1 MAQKQ
6 TELFLYSTLLNGLD
20 DSMYIIDMNG
30 DTVLYNNATL
40 KLYQCSKEQFDRKYS
55 NMYQMAADGI
65 FDRNLFTQV
74 METKQPA
81 EGWLELI
88 DINGNKRL
96 YYVTDYPVLGADG
109 NVKYVVGITRSRE
122 KIEKEH
128 ISAQKGLENIITGTL
143 TSEGQSKKE
152 FIYRGYTMTAFV
164 TGLSKV
170 APRDVPILLQGETG
184 TGKEVLANYIHDHSN
199 RRDHPMIAINC
210 AAISPS
216 LFEAEMFGYA
226 KGAFT
231 GSNPK
236 GKIGLIEK
244 ANHSTLFLDEI
255 DSMPLEQQGK
265 LLRAL
270 ETKTIYRL
278 GESDPVSVDFRLV
291 AATNKNMQRVIWE
304 GRFRED
310 LYYRLNV
317 IPAIIPPLRS
327 RREDIR
333 PLAEYYLSWYCT
345 KYSIHKRFSENVYQ
359 QLESYDWPGNVRE
372 LKNLVERTLLM
383 SDSEV
388 EEINMINLPTR
399 AEGRMAA
406 VENPVPVPSVPVPEP
421 VRMAV
426 APQPPVPEVDS
437 QSTQLEDRMGNYEKA
452 VLRDALNRCNS
463 YNEAAAYLGISVSTM
478 YRKTAKYNL
487 EKDFDFDKG

>member
-1 MAQKQ
+1 
-6 TELFLYSTLLNGLD
+6 
-20 DSMYIIDMNG
+20 
-30 DTVLYNNATL
+30 
-40 KLYQCSKEQFDRKYS
+40 
-55 NMYQMAADGI
+55 
-65 FDRNLFTQV
+65 
-74 METKQPA
+74 
-81 EGWLELI
+81 
-88 DINGNKRL
+88 
-96 YYVTDYPVLGADG
+96 
-109 NVKYVVGITRSRE
+109 
-122 KIEKEH
+122 
-128 ISAQKGLENIITGTL
+128 
-143 TSEGQSKKE
+143 
-152 FIYRGYTMTAFV
+152 
-164 TGLSKV
+164 
-170 APRDVPILLQGETG
+170 
-184 TGKEVLANYIHDHSN
+184 
-199 RRDHPMIAINC
+199 
-210 AAISPS
+210 
-216 LFEAEMFGYA
+216 
-226 KGAFT
+226 
-231 GSNPK
+231 
-236 GKIGLIEK
+236 
-244 ANHSTLFLDEI
+244 
-255 DSMPLEQQGK
+255 MPLEQQGK

-388 EEINMINLPTR
+388 DEINIINLPAR
-399 AEGRMAA
+399 AKDHMTSAEIPMSA
-406 VENPVPVPSVPVPEP
+406 PSVSMPEP
-421 VRMAV
+421 VRMAA
-426 APQPPVPEVDS
+426 APQPPVPEADS

-452 VLRDALNRCNS
+452 VLRDALNRCSS

-478 YRKTAKYNL
+478 YRKAAKYSL